1 MSEAHTPGPW
11 HFRTFHEDG
20 IGGTNGLYNLTRV
33 YVGSKEAQSSIWIAD
48 CGDDTDAER
57 IANARL
63 IAAAPDLLAEINRV
77 LVEMHEIS
85 AEYTDDSSAFG
96 NGVRY
101 VLGQLN
107 ATKLRAAIAKAGGAT
122 NV

>member
-63 IAAAPDLLAEINRV
+63 IAAAPDLLAALKVICKDSTECKCHGEPSTVDGIQW
-77 LVEMHEIS
+77 
-85 AEYTDDSSAFG
+85 DDIIA
-96 NGVRY
+96 
-101 VLGQLN
+101 
-107 ATKLRAAIAKAGGAT
+107 ARAAIAKAGGAA
-122 NV
+122 